1 MTINEVMKVASVSAD
16 AVIEWMSENNYW
28 NTDNEADELF
38 YITEGERMVR
48 EILPKVLSS
57 IGITHTENQGLAM
70 RPFIFRTQNQFY
82 FLFT

>member
-1 MTINEVMKVASVSAD
+1 MTINEVLKVASVSAD

-57 IGITHTENQGLAM
+57 IGITHTEN
-70 RPFIFRTQNQFY
+70 
-82 FLFT
+82 

>member
-1 MTINEVMKVASVSAD
+1 MTINEVLKVASVSAD
-16 AVIEWMSENNYW
+16 AIVEWMSENNYW

-57 IGITHTENQGLAM
+57 IGITHTEN
-70 RPFIFRTQNQFY
+70 
-82 FLFT
+82 

>member
-1 MTINEVMKVASVSAD
+1 MTINEVLKVASVSVD
-16 AVIEWMSENNYW
+16 AVVEWMSENNYW

-57 IGITHTENQGLAM
+57 IGITHTEN
-70 RPFIFRTQNQFY
+70 
-82 FLFT
+82 

>member
-1 MTINEVMKVASVSAD
+1 MTINEVLKVASVSAD
-16 AVIEWMSENNYW
+16 AVVEWMSKNNYW

-57 IGITHTENQGLAM
+57 IGITHTEN
-70 RPFIFRTQNQFY
+70 
-82 FLFT
+82 

>member
-1 MTINEVMKVASVSAD
+1 MTINEVLKIASVSAD
-16 AVIEWMSENNYW
+16 AVVEWMSENNYW

-57 IGITHTENQGLAM
+57 IGITHTEN
-70 RPFIFRTQNQFY
+70 
-82 FLFT
+82 

>member
-1 MTINEVMKVASVSAD
+1 MTINEVLKVASVSAD
-16 AVIEWMSENNYW
+16 AVVEGMSENNYW

-57 IGITHTENQGLAM
+57 IGITHTEN
-70 RPFIFRTQNQFY
+70 
-82 FLFT
+82 

>member
-1 MTINEVMKVASVSAD
+1 MTINEVLKVASVSAD
-16 AVIEWMSENNYW
+16 AVVEWMSENNYW

-57 IGITHTENQGLAM
+57 IGITHTEN
-70 RPFIFRTQNQFY
+70 
-82 FLFT
+82 

>member
-16 AVIEWMSENNYW
+16 AVVEWMSENNYW

-38 YITEGERMVR
+38 YITESERMVR

-57 IGITHTENQGLAM
+57 IGITHTEN
-70 RPFIFRTQNQFY
+70 
-82 FLFT
+82 

>member
-1 MTINEVMKVASVSAD
+1 MTINEVLKVASVSAD
-16 AVIEWMSENNYW
+16 EVVEWMSENNYW

-57 IGITHTENQGLAM
+57 IGITHTEN
-70 RPFIFRTQNQFY
+70 
-82 FLFT
+82 